1 MHVYKALY
9 CEARPARSGPENA
22 TKRFISLI
30 IDVVDPPKLTS
41 QHPVISLDLERA
53 PSDIQKGAEQRLEV
67 LKSKRKQV
75 EQGESSVKTVPKSIG
90 RIEKMEQRKKLRA
103 SRKVMVVQQLQKKMS
118 VVDRWLTKVQ
128 LLQQKTSVADRWPT
142 EVKQQMKK

>member
-1 MHVYKALY
+1 MHVYEALY
-9 CEARPARSGPENA
+9 CEVRPVRSHPKNS
-22 TKRFISLI
+22 TKQFISLI
-30 IDVVDPPKLTS
+30 IDVVDPPKLKG
-41 QHPVISLDLERA
+41 QHPVISPDLERVL
-53 PSDIQKGAEQRLEV
+53 SDIQKGTEQRLEV
-67 LKSKRKQV
+67 LKSKKKQA
-75 EQGESSVKTVPKSIG
+75 EQGESSVKTLPKSIG

-103 SRKVMVVQQLQKKMS
+103 SRKVMVVQRLQKKMS